1 MKRTLLRFVGP
12 VVGSALLFALYM
24 FLLDEPIVVGRFG
37 DIRELIFGKRERWLL
52 FLAIVPVVLLIV
64 RVIDALLFDVLMRR
78 RGRAQA
84 PHLLREIASIVLYF
98 ILFGWTSTVIF
109 NVSIAGFLATGSV
122 LAVVL
127 GFALQDSLGN
137 LFAGIALHLE
147 DSFDTGDV
155 IKSGDYLGIVEEIR
169 WRGTRLRTFNNN
181 IVILPNS
188 IIARE
193 RIEVFPRENLNARV
207 VTVGVDYHFPPATVI
222 GVLVQAASHVEGV
235 AHELPCIARV
245 GEFGDSAVR
254 YEIKYFTREYA
265 RRDSIDADI
274 RKAVWYALRRNGMTI
289 PYPIRTFARYEPP
302 QGFPEP
308 TLDNLEERLRQIDIL
323 SPLSDASRSTIAMAA
338 RVHHYSRGE
347 TILRFS
353 AAGDSMFVVHE
364 GTVSVRVPDA
374 ATGGR
379 QEVAQLGSGSVFG
392 EMALLTG
399 EARTAD
405 VVAATDVVAIEIAK
419 EALRPVLLDN
429 PGLAAAISAKV
440 AERRDHLG
448 ARRAAAADEQKSV
461 LDRIRDYFGL

>member
-1 MKRTLLRFVGP
+1 MRRAFLRFAGP
-12 VVGSALLFALYM
+12 LVGSALLFALYM
-24 FLLDEPIVVGRFG
+24 FLLDEPIIVGRFG
-37 DIRELIFGKRERWLL
+37 DIREVIFGKKERWLL
-52 FLAIVPVVLLIV
+52 FLAIVPMVLLIV
-64 RVIDALLFDVLMRR
+64 RFVDLIVFDGLMRR
-78 RGRAQA
+78 RGRVQA
-84 PHLLREIASIVLYF
+84 PQLLREIASIVLYF
-98 ILFGWTSTVIF
+98 IFFGWASTAIF

-155 IKSGDYLGIVEEIR
+155 IKSGEYLGIVEEIR

-181 IVILPNS
+181 VVILPNS

-193 RIEVFPRENLNARV
+193 RIEVFPRDNLNARV
-207 VTVGVDYHFPPATVI
+207 ISVGVDYHVPPATVI
-222 GVLVQAASHVEGV
+222 SVLTQAASHVEGV
-235 AHELPCIARV
+235 AHEIPCVARV
-245 GEFGDSAVR
+245 GEFGESAVR

-265 RRDSIDADI
+265 RRDTIDADI

-289 PYPIRTFARYEPP
+289 PYPIRSVSRYQPP
-302 QGFPEP
+302 QGFAEP

-323 SPLSDASRSTIAMAA
+323 SPLSDEARSAIATAS

-364 GTVSVRVPDA
+364 GTVSVRVPDV
-374 ATGGR
+374 ATGTR
-379 QEVAQLGSGSVFG
+379 QEVAQLGAGSVFG

-405 VVAATDVVAIEIAK
+405 VVAATDVVAVEIAK
-419 EALRPVLLDN
+419 AALRPILIEN

-440 AERRDHLG
+440 AERRDRLG
-448 ARRAAAADEQKSV
+448 ARRAAAADEQKSI